1 MTVDDARQR
10 ALNWLKQGELSAAA
24 IHQRL
29 LSAGHDPSTC
39 DALIN
44 QLVANGT
51 IDDARCAESLIQ
63 RWTHAGPIAPGEL
76 RRRLHE
82 KGVPPDVAAQA
93 TELANG
99 NDEITQAMEAAE
111 RKMKSLGDWNRL
123 SSPAACSGIWLD
135 AAMTKRRHGR
145 SGSSRPASRRRPP
158 VP

>member
-39 DALIN
+39 DTLIN

-51 IDDARCAESLIQ
+51 IDDARCAESLVR

-99 NDEITQAMEAAE
+99 DDEITQAMEAAE
-111 RKMKSLGDWNRL
+111 RKMKSLGGLDPLVVARRL
-123 SSPAACSGIWLD
+123 FGHLARRGYDEETARAVLDRLGLAPAD
-135 AAMTKRRHGR
+135 E
-145 SGSSRPASRRRPP
+145 
-158 VP
+158 